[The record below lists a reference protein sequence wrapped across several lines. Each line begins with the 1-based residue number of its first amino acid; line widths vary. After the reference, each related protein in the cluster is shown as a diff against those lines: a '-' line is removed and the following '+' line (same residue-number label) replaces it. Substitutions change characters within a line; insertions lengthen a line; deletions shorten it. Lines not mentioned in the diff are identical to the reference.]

1 MNDIVNKIRADDRRY
16 YIFLV
21 CKMLSERPRTTQG
34 NRSNASRTCLT
45 VFKIKGIKYKGK
57 RTEKRKKT
65 DYI

>member
-1 MNDIVNKIRADDRRY
+1 
-16 YIFLV
+16 
-21 CKMLSERPRTTQG
+21 MLLERPRTTQG